1 MRRRNVRVR
10 GPWAT
15 PWCCRGLLVA
25 LVVLAGCASAAE
37 TATIGSTVAFP
48 RPVAPVEIASLELVD
63 MADSEELRLSASAP
77 LVWTQYR
84 NEAGHLVVELPNTVV
99 GGGVAL
105 TDSGELVQSVSVETD
120 GAAGRPLTRLVV
132 ATSRA
137 AEHTLVVE
145 GGELTL
151 RFDPIGAASPTLE
164 VAVAEPAA
172 AFPLPERIAAQQEQV
187 EVSRETAVAGT
198 PELPASGPP
207 VRGVPASV
215 LQTVQVHQADGGTVV
230 HIVGDGEFEFST
242 FVLEN
247 PPRFVIDLEGVVK
260 TDPRATV
267 TVGSADLERI
277 RMAQFRNEPD
287 AVARVVLD
295 LNQPERPDVERVGDS
310 LVLRFGSAAGQTAV
324 GARAEPA
331 VAQAE
336 PAPLPPAGL
345 AAAVETPS
353 RLDGPGPDAE
363 MAQRAGETEPGATA
377 LVATPEPLE
386 PTAAA
391 PSATVAAALEQEP
404 TAVTPLEIR
413 VEGGAER
420 VRQPPVRPTSDVGLF
435 EAQEVRAQTPPP
447 PSVLSA
453 APSAFGVQ
461 SLGGQPEFVGEPV
474 SLSLKDSDITEVL
487 RSFAREFDLNIVI
500 QPGVG
505 GPVTVELDSVPWEQ
519 ALDAILKTQNLGMEL
534 EGNILRIAPV
544 GQLQR
549 EAQERQRLAQA
560 RALSVPLATIMK
572 RVSYSRASDLAR
584 ILTSGLRSGGGFGLS
599 QMGLTQTGILSQRGS
614 VSVDDRTNTLIIR
627 ELPDFLDTV
636 IQIIENLD
644 VPEKQVMIE
653 ARVVETTRN
662 FSRSLGIDWSFTGV
676 ADAAHGNTTGIQFPN
691 NIDAGGG
698 VGLLTG
704 GANGFLDIG
713 LGNILNTFQLDLAL
727 QAAEGE
733 GLVNVISAP
742 KVATLNNERASIQT
756 GLQIP
761 IQTVANNTVSVQ
773 FVNATLRLNVTPH
786 VTAEGTILMDIEIQ
800 KREPQLGLIVAG
812 ATNAPIATRE
822 AATRVI
828 VRDGGTAVIGGIYT
842 VSSNYNEDRVP
853 GLANIPILGHLFKNR
868 NRSNTNEELLIFIT
882 PRVIQL

>member
-10 GPWAT
+10 GPLAA

-37 TATIGSTVAFP
+37 TATIGSSVAFP

-63 MADSEELRLSASAP
+63 MADSEELRLRASAP

-84 NEAGHLVVELPNTVV
+84 NEAGQLVVELPNTVV
-99 GGGVAL
+99 GGGVAF
-105 TDSGELVQSVSVETD
+105 TDSGELVQSISVETD
-120 GAAGRPLTRLVV
+120 GAAERPLTRLVV

-151 RFDPIGAASPTLE
+151 RFDPVGAVSSTLE
-164 VAVAEPAA
+164 VAVAEPAS
-172 AFPLPERIAAQQEQV
+172 AFPLPERIAAQQE
-187 EVSRETAVAGT
+187 RERVAVPSETPVAGT

-310 LVLRFGSAAGQTAV
+310 LVLRFGPATREPAFE
-324 GARAEPA
+324 ARAEA
-331 VAQAE
+331 
-336 PAPLPPAGL
+336 APPP
-345 AAAVETPS
+345 PS
-353 RLDGPGPDAE
+353 FPERGPDGPDSEVEVAERAGDETFPDA
-363 MAQRAGETEPGATA
+363 PA
-377 LVATPEPLE
+377 LVETPEPLE
-386 PTAAA
+386 PAESA
-391 PSATVAAALEQEP
+391 PSVAVAAALEQEP
-404 TAVTPLEIR
+404 AAPSPLEIR

-447 PSVLSA
+447 PSVQSA
-453 APSAFGVQ
+453 APSTFGVQ

-584 ILTSGLRSGGGFGLS
+584 ILTSGLRSGGGRGLT
-599 QMGLTQTGILSQRGS
+599 QLGLTQTGILSQRGS

-704 GANGFLDIG
+704 GSNGFLNIG

-800 KREPQLGLIVAG
+800 KREPQLGLLVAG

-822 AATRVI
+822 AQTRVI

-868 NRSNTNEELLIFIT
+868 NRNNTNEELLIFIT

>member
-1 MRRRNVRVR
+1 
-10 GPWAT
+10 
-15 PWCCRGLLVA
+15 LVA

-37 TATIGSTVAFP
+37 TATIGSSVAFP
-48 RPVAPVEIASLELVD
+48 RPIAPVEIASLELVD
-63 MADSEELRLSASAP
+63 VAGGEELRLSASAP

-84 NEAGHLVVELPNTVV
+84 NDAGDLVVELPNTVV
-99 GGGVAL
+99 GGGVGVAE
-105 TDSGELVQSVSVETD
+105 TGELVSSVGVETD
-120 GAAGRPLTRLVV
+120 GEAERPLTRLVV

-151 RFDPIGAASPTLE
+151 RFDPVGTAPATVE

-172 AFPLPERIAAQQEQV
+172 SPFQAPEPQV
-187 EVSRETAVAGT
+187 PEPQVPEPQVPEPSRTVETAPVTPASGAGT
-198 PELPASGPP
+198 PEQPAAGPP
-207 VRGVPASV
+207 VRGVAASV
-215 LQTVQVHQADGGTVV
+215 LEDVLVHQRDGGTVV
-230 HIVGDGEFEFST
+230 EIVGDGEFAFST
-242 FVLEN
+242 FELEN

-267 TVGSADLERI
+267 SVGSAELERI

-295 LNQPERPDVERVGDS
+295 LNQSGQPAVERVGDA
-310 LVLRFGSAAGQTAV
+310 LLLRFGGS
-324 GARAEPA
+324 GASMAQPAPPA
-331 VAQAE
+331 VAAETLEPQRVE
-336 PAPLPPAGL
+336 PAPIESAP
-345 AAAVETPS
+345 VETARVES
-353 RLDGPGPDAE
+353 RPPELTPEAS
-363 MAQRAGETEPGATA
+363 
-377 LVATPEPLE
+377 PEPLE
-386 PTAAA
+386 
-391 PSATVAAALEQEP
+391 SATPAPEVAA
-404 TAVTPLEIR
+404 PLEIR
-413 VEGGAER
+413 VEGGTER
-420 VRQPPVRPTSDVGLF
+420 RAQPPTRPTSDVGLF
-435 EAQEVRAQTPPP
+435 EAQQVRVQTPPP
-447 PSVLSA
+447 PSVQSSA
-453 APSAFGVQ
+453 PPVFGVQ
-461 SLGGQPEFVGEPV
+461 SLGGQPTFVGEPV

-544 GQLQR
+544 AQLQR

-560 RALSVPLATIMK
+560 RALSVPLSTIMK

-584 ILTSGLRSGGGFGLS
+584 ILTSGLRGGGGGRGFAQGA
-599 QMGLTQTGILSQRGS
+599 GQTGILSQRGS

-653 ARVVETTRN
+653 ARIVETTRN
-662 FSRSLGIDWSFTGV
+662 FSRSLGIDWSFNGV

-691 NIDAGGG
+691 NIEADGGI
-698 VGLLTG
+698 GLLTG
-704 GANGFLDIG
+704 GNNGFLNIG
-713 LGNILNTFQLDLAL
+713 LGNILNTFQLDLTL
-727 QAAEGE
+727 QAAENE
-733 GLVNVISAP
+733 GLINVISAP
-742 KVATLNNERASIQT
+742 KVATLDNEQASIQS

-773 FVNATLRLNVTPH
+773 FVAATMRLNVTPH
-786 VTAEGTILMDIEIQ
+786 VTAEGTILMDIQIQ
-800 KREPQLGLIVAG
+800 KREPQFGLVIAG

-822 AATRVI
+822 AQTRVI
-828 VRDGGTAVIGGIYT
+828 VRDGGTAVIGGIYS
-842 VSSNYNEDRVP
+842 VSHNDSQDRVP
-853 GLANIPILGHLFKNR
+853 ALANIPILGHLFKNR
-868 NRSNTNEELLIFIT
+868 NRSNQNQELLIFIT